1 MTPRL
6 FAELAYLAAVIIVP
20 AAVVSLL
27 ASTCAKR
34 SAPLLFLNLVILV
47 SCVAAIT
54 VAVAMRWLQP
64 YRAPASLFH
73 DIVGAFVSW
82 APLFLVPSGLVWVF
96 AKRSPSSR
104 WIPILAVLGTVMS
117 LPIGSILGSWVQ

>member
-20 AAVVSLL
+20 AAVVSIL

-34 SAPLLFLNLVILV
+34 SAPRLFLYLVILV
-47 SCVAAIT
+47 SCVVAIT
-54 VAVAMRWLQP
+54 VEVAMRWLQP
-64 YRAPASLFH
+64 YRTHASLFH
-73 DIVGAFVSW
+73 DTLGAFVSW

-96 AKRSPSSR
+96 AKRSPTSR

-117 LPIGSILGSWVQ
+117 LPIGYILGSWVQ